1 MCTPPLGVCLFV
13 AGSIAKVSLKEQMKD
28 LLPMLGV
35 LLVVLLIIT
44 YIPQTVTFLPN
55 LVG

>member
-1 MCTPPLGVCLFV
+1 M
-13 AGSIAKVSLKEQMKD
+13 KEQMKD

-35 LLVVLLIIT
+35 LLIVLIIIT
-44 YIPQTVTFLPN
+44 YIPGTVTLLPN

>member
-1 MCTPPLGVCLFV
+1 MKRWGRGV
-13 AGSIAKVSLKEQMKD
+13 
-28 LLPMLGV
+28 MLGV
-35 LLVVLLIIT
+35 LLVVLMIVT